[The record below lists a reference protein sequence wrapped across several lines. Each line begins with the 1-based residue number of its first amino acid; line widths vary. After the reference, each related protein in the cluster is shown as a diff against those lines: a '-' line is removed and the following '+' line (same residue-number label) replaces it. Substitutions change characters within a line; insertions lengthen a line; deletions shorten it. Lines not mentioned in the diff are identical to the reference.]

1 MKVAIER
8 KGGPDS
14 ETSHQGKGNAVGKA
28 DLLIRVLP
36 HPANRFDFVGTRG
49 GQHLNAGGGVQVVN
63 PVRRVSIPRDSSE
76 QRSQLIDNVVAR
88 RKRPRQGWKN
98 LSGLTMVLVALK
110 VESQKSAGVDE
121 DQILPPYR

>member
-1 MKVAIER
+1 VAVER
-8 KGGPDS
+8 KRRANPEAVHHS
-14 ETSHQGKGNAVGKA
+14 EGNAVGKT
-28 DLLIRVLP
+28 DLFVRIFP